1 MAATLP
7 SSSVLYSNPAESSTV
22 ASGKS
27 DGIFSYFFG
36 ISSAFTNNKEASTT
50 AVNDNENA
58 NAIELIVHGG
68 TAPSNPIYLSSI
80 SDFDLK
86 TIERQNLP
94 TGTIFYYRTILDEI
108 S

>member
-1 MAATLP
+1 M
-7 SSSVLYSNPAESSTV
+7 TV

-50 AVNDNENA
+50 AVNDNDNA

-94 TGTIFYYRTILDEI
+94 TGTIFYYRTILVAI